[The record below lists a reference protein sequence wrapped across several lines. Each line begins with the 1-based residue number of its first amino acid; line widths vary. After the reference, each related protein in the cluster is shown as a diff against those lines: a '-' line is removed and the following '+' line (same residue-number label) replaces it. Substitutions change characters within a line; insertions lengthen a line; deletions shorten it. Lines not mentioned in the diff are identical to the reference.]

1 MDKII
6 GVGRLGCAIAEQLT
20 EHPEY
25 RIYQFDTG
33 LDDRASFSL
42 DSCDNMKEY
51 EESLDQREVEVYLK
65 GIKKK
70 DTVLLITEGGD
81 PTTGAILKILETIK
95 DTTLNV
101 LYVCPDRTMSS
112 ETRKRDDKVA
122 FNILQEYARSA
133 LFANIYLVDKTVV
146 ETLVGDVSI
155 EKYEHSIAHFISYV
169 VAMVNYFNH
178 TEPILANRIEPRN
191 ISRIATFGISSL
203 DEDQQDIKMLFPLAD
218 SRDIHFFYGI
228 PEEDLTEDAS
238 LMKKIKKHVK
248 DHKQPGISTSFS
260 VYSTKHEA
268 IMVLC
273 LAYSSKIQSLLDAE

>member
-6 GVGRLGCAIAEQLT
+6 GVGKLGCAIAEQLT

-25 RIYQFDTG
+25 RIYQFDTD
-33 LDDRASFSL
+33 LDERGSFSL
-42 DSCDNMKEY
+42 DPCNDMKEY
-51 EESLDQREVEVYLK
+51 EESIDQKEVEVYLK

-70 DTVLLITEGGD
+70 DTVLLIAEGGD
-81 PTTGAILKILETIK
+81 PTTGVILKILETVRSS
-95 DTTLNV
+95 TLNV
-101 LYVCPDRTMSS
+101 LYICPDRTMSS

-133 LFANIYLVDKTVV
+133 VFSGIYLVSKSTV
-146 ETLVGDVSI
+146 EALVGDVSI
-155 EKYEHSIAHFISYV
+155 EKYEESIAHFVSYV

-178 TEPILANRIEPRN
+178 TEPILASKIEPRN
-191 ISRIATFGISSL
+191 ISKIISFGISSL
-203 DEDQQDIKMLFPLAD
+203 DEDQQDIRMLFPLEE

-228 PEEDLTEDAS
+228 PEEALANDAS

-248 DHKQPGISTSFS
+248 DHREPGISTSFS

-273 LAYSSKIQSLLDAE
+273 LAYSSKIQPLLES